1 MIFNQ
6 TKHQQCQVSS
16 VIIDWN
22 LAAKTISL
30 DLKVWDEAIVAMC
43 DIEIDARDGI
53 LSKYLDTDHNN
64 DDPDQAGSVSVR
76 GIMTSPASW
85 HCYDDLVSDMMI
97 WIMPGQH
104 WPRCCV
110 KDLISDGLRVS
121 GLDSVMGVMGWKSTK
136 WLFVD
141 WKWVISHLPGVPR
154 LSPVSRI
161 TRGVAK
167 TPR

>member
-6 TKHQQCQVSS
+6 TKDQQCQVSS

-64 DDPDQAGSVSVR
+64 DG
-76 GIMTSPASW
+76 
-85 HCYDDLVSDMMI
+85 
-97 WIMPGQH
+97 
-104 WPRCCV
+104 
-110 KDLISDGLRVS
+110 LIRMAQCQWG
-121 GLDSVMGVMGWKSTK
+121 G
-136 WLFVD
+136 
-141 WKWVISHLPGVPR
+141 
-154 LSPVSRI
+154 
-161 TRGVAK
+161 
-167 TPR
+167 

>member
-1 MIFNQ
+1 M
-6 TKHQQCQVSS
+6 
-16 VIIDWN
+16 
-22 LAAKTISL
+22 
-30 DLKVWDEAIVAMC
+30 VWDEAIVAMW
-43 DIEIDARDGI
+43 DIEIDASDGI

-64 DDPDQAGSVSVR
+64 DDPDQDGSVSVR

-85 HCYDDLVSDMMI
+85 HCYDDPVSDMNNAK
-97 WIMPGQH
+97 
-104 WPRCCV
+104 CCV
-110 KDLISDGLRVS
+110 IDLISDRLWVT